1 MELAFAT
8 GVSAPHVSTS
18 APAAPASL
26 RGGSSAQPQ
35 SGLQVLACAAVPGIA
50 ALAGLNVLRRKGRKQ
65 LATRS
70 AQPSLVVVAAA
81 AADEA
86 LATLPSRNKTADG
99 SASLGQPLTWN
110 CKRATVKYI
119 GEEKFAKGEWVGLQ
133 LTDGCGVHD
142 GHVMGVPYFECPSG
156 TGVFAQAAQLAA
168 SAPKA
173 AALGSKAAV
182 DTDAEIK
189 YLPSKQKA
197 ADGSTSL
204 GQKITWK
211 GNKATVKYIGEVKFS
226 KGEWLGL
233 ELAEGKGVHDGCVM
247 GVPYFLCQAGKGVF
261 AQAAQLSV
269 SAAVPSRTF
278 VAPIAVAGAAAKL
291 RARPHFHPRR
301 IRPTAPF
308 RLDSP
313 SHGSGRRPRCATSA
327 R

>member
-1 MELAFAT
+1 M
-8 GVSAPHVSTS
+8 
-18 APAAPASL
+18 
-26 RGGSSAQPQ
+26 
-35 SGLQVLACAAVPGIA
+35 
-50 ALAGLNVLRRKGRKQ
+50 
-65 LATRS
+65 
-70 AQPSLVVVAAA
+70 
-81 AADEA
+81 
-86 LATLPSRNKTADG
+86 
-99 SASLGQPLTWN
+99 
-110 CKRATVKYI
+110 
-119 GEEKFAKGEWVGLQ
+119 
-133 LTDGCGVHD
+133 GVH
-142 GHVMGVPYFECPSG
+142 YFECPAG
-156 TGVFAQAAQLAA
+156 TGVFAQAAQLAGRA
-168 SAPKA
+168 APSAPPPQVAAPVAVA
-173 AALGSKAAV
+173 AADAAE
-182 DTDAEIK
+182 EIE
-189 YLPSKQKA
+189 YLPSKQKT

-204 GQKITWK
+204 GQQITWK

>member
-1 MELAFAT
+1 
-8 GVSAPHVSTS
+8 V
-18 APAAPASL
+18 
-26 RGGSSAQPQ
+26 
-35 SGLQVLACAAVPGIA
+35 
-50 ALAGLNVLRRKGRKQ
+50 
-65 LATRS
+65 
-70 AQPSLVVVAAA
+70 
-81 AADEA
+81 
-86 LATLPSRNKTADG
+86 
-99 SASLGQPLTWN
+99 
-110 CKRATVKYI
+110 
-119 GEEKFAKGEWVGLQ
+119 KFAKGEWVGLE
-133 LTDGCGVHD
+133 LTDGGGVHD
-142 GHVMGVPYFECPSG
+142 GQVMGVHYFECPAG
-156 TGVFAQAAQLAA
+156 TGVFAQAAQLAGRA
-168 SAPKA
+168 APSAPPPQVAAPVAVA
-173 AALGSKAAV
+173 AADAAE
-182 DTDAEIK
+182 EIE
-189 YLPSKQKA
+189 YLPSKQKT

-204 GQKITWK
+204 GQQITWK

-313 SHGSGRRPRCATSA
+313 SHGTARRPLCATSA